1 MQIINY
7 KLSIIATRWTVGRF
21 FKKALHKIQK
31 YFFSILRNNAY
42 FIHFMHKMYISIYF
56 YVIFVVQINTTLY
69 MVSDKVSKKS
79 PVVKERMTVPVQ
91 VHPTVREFIIDT
103 YGSDV
108 IIPDSQSQFWTT
120 VKYYLKLPP
129 VDYRTPETKD
139 NIIHIALLDSLGAK
153 SVNKQ
158 AGKLLH
164 VDTLFRWYL
173 SEDGQKEIAKH
184 LRRELKHTFHCFV
197 QGAVACNPKL
207 EQRQAMEE
215 FCKLYNLT
223 LNELSEDML
232 KKSWDRSPHKTMVI
246 KRKFKFCP
254 LFF

>member
-1 MQIINY
+1 MFIFAHNLY
-7 KLSIIATRWTVGRF
+7 
-21 FKKALHKIQK
+21 
-31 YFFSILRNNAY
+31 Y
-42 FIHFMHKMYISIYF
+42 FID
-56 YVIFVVQINTTLY
+56 
-69 MVSDKVSKKS
+69 MVLNNSCKKS
-79 PVVKERMTVPVQ
+79 QVVNERMTVPVQ
-91 VHPTVREFIIDT
+91 VHPTVREFIINT
-103 YGSDV
+103 HGSDV
-108 IIPDSQSQFWTT
+108 ITPDNKSQFWTT
-120 VKYYLKLPP
+120 VKYYLTLPP
-129 VDYRTPETKD
+129 ADYKQPQTKD
-139 NIIHIALLDSLGAK
+139 NIIYIELLDCLGAK

-184 LRRELKHTFHCFV
+184 LRKELKHTFHCFV

-215 FCKLYNLT
+215 FCKIYNLT

-232 KKSWDRSPHKTMVI
+232 KKSWDRSPHKLMVI